1 VKQDQKLVLAEGKNP
16 MSLSSVNTNLGAMLA
31 LQSLNRTNDA
41 LGEVQKRIST
51 GYRVADAKDDGGA
64 FAVAQTVRAD
74 TATLATVNEQLGGL
88 RGLVDVSLTAL
99 EQVSKTMIEIRSVL
113 TRLGDGTTGDA
124 ARDQYNQ
131 QYDQLRTQV
140 GNFLADASYFGR
152 NLLTGT
158 SPTDDIVT
166 LRSESADTANLY
178 TLAALG
184 PNVNFTV
191 AAGPFADAA
200 SARAALADPT
210 GDFHVVNT
218 TINNAMNRLGSDAR
232 YIDAQIGYNS
242 NKVDAME
249 GGLGALIDADL
260 ARESARL
267 QALQIRQQLGSQ
279 TLSIANQAPQFLMSL
294 FGGR

>member
-1 VKQDQKLVLAEGKNP
+1 
-16 MSLSSVNTNLGAMLA
+16 MSLTSINTNIGAMTA

-41 LGEVQKRIST
+41 LAQVQKRIST
-51 GYRVADAKDDGGA
+51 GYRVADARDDGGA
-64 FAVAQTVRAD
+64 YAVAQTVRSNSSAL
-74 TATLATVNEQLGGL
+74 TAVNEQMGGL

-99 EQVSKTMIEIRSVL
+99 EEVSKTMIEIRSVL
-113 TRLGDGTTGDA
+113 TRLADGTVGEQ

-140 GNFLADASYFGR
+140 TNFLADADYFGK
-152 NLLTGT
+152 NLLTGST
-158 SPTDDIVT
+158 PTDDIVT
-166 LRSESADTANLY
+166 LRSESVETADLY
-178 TLAALG
+178 TLPALG
-184 PNVNFTV
+184 PDTKFIV

-200 SARAALADPT
+200 AARAALDETT
-210 GDFHVVNT
+210 GDYQIVNK
-218 TINNAMNRLGSDAR
+218 TINNAMNSLGSDAR
-232 YIDAQIGYNS
+232 YIDAQITYNRD
-242 NKVDAME
+242 KVDAME